1 MAKRKYGPKIYVYEM
16 HGKRGLI
23 RANSKSRA
31 ANHLSQLTLQP
42 ATADAVA
49 EMMSKGIN
57 IIEVD
62 EPEEPNE
69 ETDYE

>member
-1 MAKRKYGPKIYVYEM
+1 MAKRKYGPMIYVYEM
-16 HGKRGLI
+16 HGKKGLI
-23 RANSKSRA
+23 RAKSKSRA
-31 ANHLSQLTLQP
+31 ANYLSQLTLQP

-49 EMMSKGIN
+49 EMMSEGIN

-69 ETDYE
+69 ETDDE